1 MLDILDPLGP
11 LHILVLHLPIGGF
24 VALWFAWLASSNR
37 QQYVYSKSFLT
48 LNLFLL
54 LTTGLSVAT
63 GWLYSQNGSYGAEL
77 DWHTRSGYVFMAL
90 VLLQFFVL
98 ITLRKRDLT
107 RLKLAYYLLFICA
120 SATMVV
126 TSHLGGELV
135 HGKGF
140 VKKAFRQKA
149 QAPETAV
156 SALAMQIKSN
166 AAVNSRGN
174 FGLEPNASIDSKLD
188 FVQSDVSSNQSDAK
202 PSDSSN
208 LMTPVQALEPQ
219 ELDAEFDP
227 FAPLE
232 ETEPQELDAEFDPF
246 APLVAKVTSETDSMQ
261 AHHRQTTL
269 GGAQSHALRS
279 EEPVVAQSTVQWDLA
294 SAELAHNRFNQAA
307 RVLKNHCYS
316 CHGATKVKGGLRL
329 DSKELAMTAG
339 DSGEVSIIPF
349 DAQSSLLITRMLLP
363 QSHDDV
369 MPPSS
374 KAPVDVD
381 ELTALINWI
390 DAGAIWDTDI
400 VFVPDQSPTHSDQ
413 RTQVDYE
420 TDPLDVLTQANIQ
433 YQMMGWDDPRIR
445 INLSSHSPNQLAQK
459 IETLLIV
466 KERVTWLD
474 LSQVSLSREL
484 AEQLVAFENLERLKL
499 IGAQLE
505 DGALQELTALNAL
518 AYLNLYQT
526 NVTDSMVDDLSRFA
540 NLRKVFLAETL
551 VTATGVERLRAE
563 NSDVKIVYR

>member
-24 VALWFAWLASSNR
+24 VALWFAWLASYNR

-90 VLLQFFVL
+90 VSLQFFVL
-98 ITLRKRDLT
+98 IALRKRALT
-107 RLKLAYYLLFICA
+107 RLKLAYYLLFMCA

-188 FVQSDVSSNQSDAK
+188 FVQSDLSSNQSDAK

-208 LMTPVQALEPQ
+208 LMTPVQGLEPQ
-219 ELDAEFDP
+219 ELDA
-227 FAPLE
+227 
-232 ETEPQELDAEFDPF
+232 QFDPF
-246 APLVAKVTSETDSMQ
+246 APLVAKVTSKTDSMQ
-261 AHHRQTTL
+261 AHQRQTTL
-269 GGAQSHALRS
+269 GGDQSHALRT

-307 RVLKNHCYS
+307 RVFKNHCYS

-329 DSKELAMTAG
+329 D
-339 DSGEVSIIPF
+339 
-349 DAQSSLLITRMLLP
+349 
-363 QSHDDV
+363 
-369 MPPSS
+369 
-374 KAPVDVD
+374 
-381 ELTALINWI
+381 
-390 DAGAIWDTDI
+390 
-400 VFVPDQSPTHSDQ
+400 
-413 RTQVDYE
+413 
-420 TDPLDVLTQANIQ
+420 
-433 YQMMGWDDPRIR
+433 
-445 INLSSHSPNQLAQK
+445 
-459 IETLLIV
+459 
-466 KERVTWLD
+466 
-474 LSQVSLSREL
+474 
-484 AEQLVAFENLERLKL
+484 
-499 IGAQLE
+499 
-505 DGALQELTALNAL
+505 
-518 AYLNLYQT
+518 
-526 NVTDSMVDDLSRFA
+526 
-540 NLRKVFLAETL
+540 
-551 VTATGVERLRAE
+551 
-563 NSDVKIVYR
+563 

>member
-1 MLDILDPLGP
+1 MLDVLEPLGP

-24 VALWFAWLASSNR
+24 VALWFAWLARSNR
-37 QQYVYSKSFLT
+37 QRYVYSKSFLT

-63 GWLYSQNGSYGAEL
+63 GWLYGQNGSYGSEL
-77 DWHTRSGYVFMAL
+77 DWHTRSSYVFIAL
-90 VLLQFFVL
+90 VSLQFFVL
-98 ITLRKRDLT
+98 IALRKRVLT
-107 RLKLAYYLLFICA
+107 RLKLAYYLLFILA
-120 SATMVV
+120 SASMVV

-140 VKKAFRQKA
+140 VKQAFRQKVQA
-149 QAPETAV
+149 QETAE
-156 SALAMQIKSN
+156 SSLAMQMKSSV
-166 AAVNSRGN
+166 AVNSRGN
-174 FGLEPNASIDSKLD
+174 FGTEVNSLIDSELD
-188 FVQSDVSSNQSDAK
+188 FMQSDISLNQANAK
-202 PSDSSN
+202 PLHHSQ
-208 LMTPVQALEPQ
+208 MQARAPQ
-219 ELDAEFDP
+219 ELDAIAPLEEPDLQALDTEFNP

-232 ETEPQELDAEFDPF
+232 AN
-246 APLVAKVTSETDSMQ
+246 VTTKTNSDQ
-261 AHHRQTTL
+261 AHRRQTIL
-269 GGAQSHALRS
+269 GGDQTYVLST
-279 EEPVVAQSTVQWDLA
+279 EQPVVAQSIPQWDLA

-400 VFVPDQSPTHSDQ
+400 VFVPDQSPTYSDQ
-413 RTQVDYE
+413 RTQVDYK

-466 KERVTWLD
+466 KERVAWLD

-505 DGALQELTALNAL
+505 DGALQELITLNAL

-526 NVTDSMVDDLSRFA
+526 NVTDSMLDDLSRFA

-551 VTATGVERLRAE
+551 VTATGVERLRAG
-563 NSDVKIVYR
+563 NSAVKIVYR